1 MFVSIVP
8 VGTITQGICE
18 LLLTVA
24 LLIGS
29 DFNNLWHVRS
39 SYIHWHEVMLD
50 FLASVELLFSG

>member
-1 MFVSIVP
+1 M
-8 VGTITQGICE
+8 GTITQGICE

-39 SYIHWHEVMLD
+39 SYAHWHEVMLD
-50 FLASVELLFSG
+50 FPVSVELLFSG

>member
-1 MFVSIVP
+1 M
-8 VGTITQGICE
+8 GTITQGICE

-39 SYIHWHEVMLD
+39 SYAHWHEVMLD